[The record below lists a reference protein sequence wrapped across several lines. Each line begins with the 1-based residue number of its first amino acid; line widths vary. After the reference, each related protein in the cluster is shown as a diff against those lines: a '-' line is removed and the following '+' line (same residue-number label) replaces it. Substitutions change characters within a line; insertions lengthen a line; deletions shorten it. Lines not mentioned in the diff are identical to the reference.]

1 MGLIFDHPRLAALTL
16 TRVAAEEAQGP
27 GELTSRMHAIIED
40 LMRRNGA
47 DYLAELVIVLAR
59 DRFIALDDFARVTGT
74 STDQLL
80 NELELEALE
89 GPDDG
94 S

>member
-1 MGLIFDHPRLAALTL
+1 MGLIFDDPRLAALTL

-27 GELTSRMHAIIED
+27 GELTGRMHAILED

-74 STDQLL
+74 STDELL
-80 NELELEALE
+80 DALEIEALE
-89 GPDDG
+89 GPDG
-94 S
+94 GC

>member
-40 LMRRNGA
+40 LMRRHGGNLSAAAREAQIDRKHLRELIRKYGLDPRHKLDGEAGEEDA
-47 DYLAELVIVLAR
+47 D
-59 DRFIALDDFARVTGT
+59 
-74 STDQLL
+74 
-80 NELELEALE
+80 
-89 GPDDG
+89 
-94 S
+94 